1 MLKRRFPYL
10 VHMRV
15 NFKNAVKVIM
25 CCVVL
30 HNMTITWRD
39 EMSKDINDP
48 DEQQQPQVHV
58 NEYYDRPTT
67 TTLGECRGGG
77 GANRPGIICVHRW
90 TLLLASGKNIFWD
103 K

>member
-58 NEYYDRPTT
+58 NEYYDRAYYNN
-67 TTLGECRGGG
+67 LGRVQRRRMGQQARDNVC
-77 GANRPGIICVHRW
+77 AQMDPV
-90 TLLLASGKNIFWD
+90 ASFR
-103 K
+103 

>member
-39 EMSKDINDP
+39 EMPNDINDP

-58 NEYYDRPTT
+58 NEYYDRAYYNN
-67 TTLGECRGGG
+67 LGRLQRRRMGQQ
-77 GANRPGIICVHRW
+77 ARDNVRAQMDPV
-90 TLLLASGKNIFWD
+90 ASFR
-103 K
+103 